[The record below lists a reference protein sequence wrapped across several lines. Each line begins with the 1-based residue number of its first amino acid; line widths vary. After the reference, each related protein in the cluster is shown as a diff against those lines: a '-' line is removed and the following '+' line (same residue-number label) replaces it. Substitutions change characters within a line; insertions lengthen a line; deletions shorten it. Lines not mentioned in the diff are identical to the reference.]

1 MNKTEMFVERI
12 KELSDE
18 NKRDLVWQLMDNKTK
33 ESIKVLINKLGVK
46 FNE

>member
-18 NKRDLVWQLMDNKTK
+18 NKRDLVCLHFSHYRDT
-33 ESIKVLINKLGVK
+33 
-46 FNE
+46 